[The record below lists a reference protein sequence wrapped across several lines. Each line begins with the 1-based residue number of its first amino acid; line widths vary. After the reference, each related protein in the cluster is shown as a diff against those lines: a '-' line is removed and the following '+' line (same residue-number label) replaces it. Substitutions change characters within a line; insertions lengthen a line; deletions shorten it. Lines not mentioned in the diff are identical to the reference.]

1 MRYSVKYFLKK
12 YSHAWVLLYFLI
24 YMPWF
29 AWLEKNVTTEFS
41 VIHIDL
47 DDKIPFLEIFAVPYF
62 LWFAYILSLSPIS
75 SLKTA
80 VSFIT
85 AQPTFLSV

>member
-1 MRYSVKYFLKK
+1 MKYFLKK

-29 AWLEKNVTTEFS
+29 AWLEKNVKTEFS

-47 DDKIPFLEIFAVPYF
+47 DDKIPFWEIFAIP
-62 LWFAYILSLSPIS
+62 
-75 SLKTA
+75 
-80 VSFIT
+80 
-85 AQPTFLSV
+85 

>member
-1 MRYSVKYFLKK
+1 MKYFVKK

-29 AWLEKNVTTEFS
+29 SWLEKNVTTEFS

-47 DDKIPFLEIFAVPYF
+47 DDKIPFLEIFGNKLPESQKYYR
-62 LWFAYILSLSPIS
+62 LLIMILLLSR
-75 SLKTA
+75 T
-80 VSFIT
+80 
-85 AQPTFLSV
+85 